1 MLGVLDDLNTLLIT
15 QNFQDVQILTNVLR
29 GDISLVVKEKMEDVF
44 NFSSFTIVLYVIT
57 QLLPINSCKG
67 KRNI

>member
-29 GDISLVVKEKMEDVF
+29 GDISLVVKEKMEDV
-44 NFSSFTIVLYVIT
+44 
-57 QLLPINSCKG
+57 
-67 KRNI
+67 